1 MKHKGLKTSLML
13 SILCLL
19 VAVIALGAVT
29 YAWFTFDPY
38 TNVTPMEGKIS
49 GGEANL
55 LISDKPT
62 TGFAKSCVLVP
73 EHMASALSPISTEN
87 LTDFFVSTY
96 QEEGISKRFSQV
108 SKDGGWKPE
117 KYLIHGTVYLKS
129 AGGGANVYF
138 DKPPLDVGS
147 DAQWLAAGRLGLKIT
162 GATAGSGTYIFSLD
176 DLGSTSGAE
185 SRATIAPPAGQANQA
200 LVIRSVNAA
209 GEPAFADDPAT
220 GLNGCIH
227 GAAGAKALMT
237 LKAEEV
243 ATVEY
248 WLYLEGCDPNCYNP
262 VQSKDIALQLGF
274 AGDPT

>member
-62 TGFAKSCVLVP
+62 TGFAKSCALVP
-73 EHMASALSPISTEN
+73 EHMAGALSPISTEN

-162 GATAGSGTYIFSLD
+162 GATTGSGTYIFSLD

-185 SRATIAPPAGQANQA
+185 SRVTIAPPAGQANQA

>member
-73 EHMASALSPISTEN
+73 EHMAGALSPISTEN

-108 SKDGGWKPE
+108 SKAPGWKPE

-129 AGGGANVYF
+129 AGGGQMCI
-138 DKPPLDVGS
+138 S
-147 DAQWLAAGRLGLKIT
+147 TSRLWMWAPIPSGWPR
-162 GATAGSGTYIFSLD
+162 TAGPENHRRNHRFRHLYFQSGRPGQYLRRRIPGD
-176 DLGSTSGAE
+176 HRPACRSGQPGIGHPE
-185 SRATIAPPAGQANQA
+185 CQRRRRAC
-200 LVIRSVNAA
+200 LCR
-209 GEPAFADDPAT
+209 
-220 GLNGCIH
+220 
-227 GAAGAKALMT
+227 
-237 LKAEEV
+237 
-243 ATVEY
+243 
-248 WLYLEGCDPNCYNP
+248 
-262 VQSKDIALQLGF
+262 
-274 AGDPT
+274 